1 MAAPMRRL
9 ALLVATVPLTLARA
23 PAWAQSPSP
32 EPEPPAVVLR
42 LVELSPWNGPERPT
56 LEVRFHATN
65 EGEEPLDELTIGLTL
80 FARVRSRTA
89 YEQALHA
96 DPVPVL
102 VVDAETYAPG
112 GAIAPGETR
121 TFSLSFPLD
130 APGIDRTSS
139 GLYPLKLDLR
149 SGGVPLAAI
158 RSALVYLVRAP
169 EQPLALAWTVVLHH
183 PLVLR
188 PDGTFASTSL
198 EEAIAPEG
206 SLAGLVTALAE
217 LERLRPTPV
226 DLVVSPVLLRQL
238 AEMRDGYVVET
249 EGVRREVAPG
259 SGGAARAEELLG
271 ELRALASGPAVA
283 VSALPFAAPQMPSL
297 VRAGLERDL
306 DPQLERGRTLVRET
320 LGVEPDATFLRPPD
334 GALDERS
341 LEALAARGVRIL
353 ALDPGAVATEP
364 QPLGFAPPPTVGLGA
379 GGALVGLLPDPSV
392 SALLDDASLMEDPV
406 RAAHAVLGELAAIWQ
421 EQPGLARGIALLL
434 PGSLPAPPWFW
445 RTLVGGLADAPW
457 IAPTRARDLVTAI
470 PPPGQASLL
479 ETAPRTFPASYVAE
493 LQRARRRLQAYRSM
507 LVEPSEEP
515 ERLEEAL
522 LLAESGAFLADP
534 FGGGAYIRA
543 VADRLAMSLDGVRV
557 PAGQVVT
564 LAARSGTLP
573 IRISSAAPEP
583 LRVLVSLESSR
594 LVEQPS
600 TEVVLEPG
608 AERTLT
614 FQVEVKTT
622 GRFPVSVRVAAPA
635 GRVIEETEISVRS
648 TGFNRIALLIT
659 IGAALAL
666 ALVWA
671 RRFLPRRT
679 S

>member
-9 ALLVATVPLTLARA
+9 ALLVATVPLTLALA

-65 EGEEPLDELTIGLTL
+65 EGDEPLDELTVGLTL

-89 YEQALHA
+89 YEQALRA
-96 DPVPVL
+96 DPVPVV

-112 GAIAPGETR
+112 GALAPGETR
-121 TFSLSFPLD
+121 TFSLSLPLD

-158 RSALVYLVRAP
+158 RTAVVYLVRPP
-169 EQPLALAWTVVLHH
+169 EQPLSLAWTVVLHH

-198 EEAIAPEG
+198 EEAIAAEG

-238 AEMRDGYVVET
+238 AELRDGYVVET
-249 EGVRREVAPG
+249 GGVRREVAPG
-259 SGGAARAEELLG
+259 TAGAARAEELLG
-271 ELRALASGPAVA
+271 ELRTLAGSPAVA

-306 DPQLERGRTLVRET
+306 DPQLERGRTLVREV

-353 ALDPGAVATEP
+353 ALDPGAVASEP
-364 QPLGFAPPPTVGLGA
+364 QPLGFAPPPTVGLD

-406 RAAHAVLGELAAIWQ
+406 RAARAVLGELAAIWQ
-421 EQPGLARGIALLL
+421 EQPGLARGIAMLL
-434 PGSLPAPPWFW
+434 PGSLPAPPRFW

-457 IAPTRARDLVTAI
+457 IAPTRARDLVAAF
-470 PPPGQASLL
+470 PPPGEASLL
-479 ETAPRTFPASYVAE
+479 ETAPRTFAASYVAE
-493 LQRARRRLQAYRSM
+493 LQRARRRLEAYRSM

-522 LLAESGAFLADP
+522 LLAESGTFLADP
-534 FGGGAYIRA
+534 FAGAAYIRA
-543 VADRLAMSLDGVRV
+543 VADRAAMSLDGVRV
-557 PAGQVVT
+557 PSGQVVT

-583 LRVLVSLESSR
+583 LRVLVSLGSSR

-600 TEVVLEPG
+600 TEVLLEPG

-635 GRVIEETEISVRS
+635 GRVIEEAVISVRS

-659 IGAALAL
+659 IGAAVAL